1 VLNIKKD
8 GSCSVCTK
16 ILQSALCVLDH
27 SIYNT
32 SKVQILF
39 LLHLHGFLS
48 LDIVSCNGDTLLNFS
63 SHRQQ
68 RGKVELSSS
77 LRSMCTN
84 PTLFKRTLP

>member
-1 VLNIKKD
+1 MLDIKKD